1 MCVCLF
7 NKGVI
12 PKAIIAI
19 LLVFV
24 LASAFISRNAFS
36 CPEIPS
42 FDMLQPGDILFVDL
56 YKGWCY
62 GGYWDHV
69 AIYVGEQPLTGPTV
83 VEATYDMGV
92 CLTPLH
98 LFFERDKP
106 AQIAAKRLEDMPLRQ
121 DIIQRAIDYALSQE
135 GKPFDR
141 SGLTPL
147 SLKITEGKQHCSE
160 LVWRAYKAAGV
171 DLDSND
177 GLRLYPDD
185 IYYSPKL
192 KLV

>member
-1 MCVCLF
+1 MFVCLF
-7 NKGVI
+7 RRGFI
-12 PKAIIAI
+12 PKVAVSI
-19 LLVFV
+19 LIVFV

-36 CPEIPS
+36 SPQTPY
-42 FDMLQPGDILFVDL
+42 FDVLQPGDILFVDL

-69 AIYVGEQPLTGPTV
+69 AIYVGEQTYIGPAV
-83 VEATYDMGV
+83 VEATYDIGI
-92 CLTPLH
+92 CLTSLH

-106 AQIAAKRLEDMPLRQ
+106 AQISAKRLKDMPLHS
-121 DIIQRAIDYALSQE
+121 DIIQRAIDYARSQV

-192 KLV
+192 KPV

>member
-1 MCVCLF
+1 MFVCLF
-7 NKGVI
+7 NINRGAI
-12 PKAIIAI
+12 PKVAIAI

-24 LASAFISRNAFS
+24 LASAFVSRNYFS
-36 CPEIPS
+36 PPETPDLDV
-42 FDMLQPGDILFVDL
+42 FQPGDILFVDL
-56 YKGWCY
+56 YKGWSCV
-62 GGYWDHV
+62 GYWDHV
-69 AIYVGEQPLTGPTV
+69 AVYVGGEIV
-83 VEATYDMGV
+83 VEATYDLGV
-92 CLTPLH
+92 CLTPLNV
-98 LFFERDKP
+98 FFERDEP
-106 AQIAAKRLEDMPLRQ
+106 ARISAKRLKEDMPLRD
-121 DIIQRAIDYALSQE
+121 DIIQQAIDYALSQE
-135 GKPFDR
+135 GRPFDR

-192 KLV
+192 RPV